1 MEHAMRRHF
10 LRAGLALLIARLIA
24 LGGFAFVTPA
34 RAHAYLRRAVPA
46 VGSTV
51 PSAPAEVV
59 CDFTEELEPSF
70 SKLEVQDA
78 SGKRVDTGD
87 MHLAPNDARQM
98 IIGLSKVGPGTYTV
112 IWHAVS
118 VDTHRTEGRFTFNVA

>member
-1 MEHAMRRHF
+1 MRRQF
-10 LRAGLALLIARLIA
+10 LRAGLALLIAPA
-24 LGGFAFVTPA
+24 GFAFVTPA
-34 RAHAYLRRAVPA
+34 RAHAYLRRAEPA

-51 PSAPAEVV
+51 RTPPTQVV

-78 SGKRVDTGD
+78 VGKRIDAGD
-87 MHLAPNDARQM
+87 MHLAPNDAKQM
-98 IIGLSKVGPGTYTV
+98 VIGLTKLGPGTYTV

-118 VDTHRTEGRFTFNVA
+118 VDTHRTEGRFSFTIGP

>member
-10 LRAGLALLIARLIA
+10 LRAGLALLIAPA
-24 LGGFAFVTPA
+24 GFAVVTPA

-51 PSAPAEVV
+51 PAAPAVV
-59 CDFTEELEPSF
+59 MCDFTEELEPSF

-78 SGKRVDTGD
+78 TGKRVDAGD
-87 MHLAPNDARQM
+87 MHLAPNDAKQM
-98 IIGLSKVGPGTYTV
+98 IIGLSKVGSGIYTV

-118 VDTHRTEGRFTFNVA
+118 VDTHRTEGRFTFTVA

>member
-10 LRAGLALLIARLIA
+10 LPAGLALLIAPA
-24 LGGFAFVTPA
+24 GFGVVTSA

-51 PSAPAEVV
+51 RSAPAVVV

-70 SKLEVQDA
+70 SKLEVQDTA
-78 SGKRVDTGD
+78 GRRVDAGD
-87 MHLAPNDARQM
+87 MHLAPGDAKRM
-98 IIGLSKVGPGTYTV
+98 IIGLSRVGPGTYTV
-112 IWHAVS
+112 IWYAVS
-118 VDTHRTEGRFTFNVA
+118 VDTHRTEGRFNFTVAP

>member
-10 LRAGLALLIARLIA
+10 LRAGAALLIAPA
-24 LGGFAFVTPA
+24 GFSAPA
-34 RAHAYLRRAVPA
+34 CAHAYLRRAVPA

-51 PSAPAEVV
+51 PAAPALVACE
-59 CDFTEELEPSF
+59 FTEQLEPNF

-78 SGKRVDTGD
+78 AGHRVDAGD
-87 MHLAPNDARQM
+87 MHLAPGDAKQM
-98 IIGLSKVGPGTYTV
+98 VIGLSKLGPGTYTV

-118 VDTHRTEGRFTFNVA
+118 VDTHRTEGRFTFTVAP

>member
-10 LRAGLALLIARLIA
+10 LRAGLALLIAPA
-24 LGGFAFVTPA
+24 GFAFVTPA
-34 RAHAYLRRAVPA
+34 RAHAYLRRAEPA

-51 PSAPAEVV
+51 RTPPSQVV

-78 SGKRVDTGD
+78 AGKSVAAGA

-98 IIGLSKVGPGTYTV
+98 IIGLTTVGPGTYTV
-112 IWHAVS
+112 VWHAVS
-118 VDTHRTEGRFTFNVA
+118 VDTHRTEGRFNFTVGP